1 MLKWKE
7 ALLSQ
12 YSAPNEVWPLE
23 ASILLAL
30 MLWSSP
36 PASLG
41 GLFQSFPLPPVPSL
55 TPEPPVHWYSQLSAL
70 PTSFSNCNLASFH
83 LLHQN
88 RWPTDICVAK
98 LNDAFQSAGPLSFL
112 QLSPP
117 WVATSPS
124 PISFLSCALYTASYL
139 CPLGC
144 PQICPMLSFPLAP
157 RTAWVS
163 STTAMALTDHS

>member
-1 MLKWKE
+1 MKSGLWKH
-7 ALLSQ
+7 LSFLHWC
-12 YSAPNEVWPLE
+12 SGAHL
-23 ASILLAL
+23 
-30 MLWSSP
+30 
-36 PASLG
+36 
-41 GLFQSFPLPPVPSL
+41 LPPGKACFSL
-55 TPEPPVHWYSQLSAL
+55 FLSLQFPPTPEPPVLWYSQLSAF

-144 PQICPMLSFPLAP
+144 PRICPMLSFPLAP